1 MIHCKNHQNKFF
13 IHCHCEALGNA
24 FLDIDSLMLPGN
36 PLGNPSASSPHVAA
50 VGDDAV
56 ASGGDSAFQAA
67 TALRGLL
74 AQADFVVI

>member
-1 MIHCKNHQNKFF
+1 MGNTAKFF

-36 PLGNPSASSPHVAA
+36 PLGNPSASSPHIAT

-56 ASGGDSAFQAA
+56 AGGSHSALQAA
-67 TALRGLL
+67 SALRGQIGR
-74 AQADFVVI
+74 AHV